1 MKFNFFRQIGDD
13 KVDIKLKIGREI
25 YNINENDIVMDNGA
39 CIQVVTK
46 KVGTLWEGYHSL
58 KMSKKLFN
66 DLKKVNYLYTN
77 DELNKIALEKY
88 EGVSVTLYKFDIE
101 RMCKAGY

>member
-1 MKFNFFRQIGDD
+1 M
-13 KVDIKLKIGREI
+13 DIKLKIGREI

-46 KVGTLWEGYHSL
+46 KVRTLWEGHPL